1 MKIRNRNSAFTS
13 IDPFTGQFMKKYAEH
28 RWKEVQQI
36 LYKVRRGTE
45 MNAATPINVRSEWM
59 NRLADL
65 LISRKK
71 NLAELITSEMGKPIR
86 QSVAEIEKC
95 ALVCQYYAKH
105 AADFL
110 QDDYIET
117 TYTSSVVRH
126 LPVGVILA
134 IMPWNFPF
142 WQVFRFGAA
151 ALMAGN
157 GIVLKHAPNVP
168 QCAMAIQDLI
178 HEAGFPAETFQVVFV
193 SDPKSR
199 WLIEAP
205 QIDALSFT
213 GSNATAAKIGEIAGR
228 CGKKMVM
235 ELGGSD
241 AFIVLDDA
249 NIRETARAAIHAR
262 MVNNGQS
269 CIAAKR
275 FIVLDTVAH
284 EFIGEILRNMKLLHT
299 GNPMLET
306 TDVGPIAR
314 HDLIARLEE
323 QVNLSVKMGARIIFG
338 GPNQTEKDTNDLFF
352 PPTVML
358 HVDRDMP
365 VMQEEIFGPVM
376 PICTA
381 RSIDDAVRIAND
393 TPYGLAASIW
403 TNDTERALEI
413 AKRLRVGTTFIN
425 SMVVSDPQLPFGGTK
440 HSGYGR
446 ELGKEGILEFTYT
459 QTIVVK

>member
-1 MKIRNRNSAFTS
+1 MKIRNRNTVFMSVN
-13 IDPFTGQFMKKYAEH
+13 PFTGQFMQKYAEH
-28 RWKEVQQI
+28 RWKQVQQI
-36 LYKVRRGTE
+36 LYQVQYGVKK
-45 MNAATPINVRSEWM
+45 NAATPIELRSKQM
-59 NRLADL
+59 NALADL
-65 LISRKK
+65 LLSRKQI
-71 NLAELITSEMGKPIR
+71 LAELITAEMGKPIR

-95 ALVCQYYAKH
+95 ALVCRYYANT
-105 AADFL
+105 AAEFL
-110 QDDYIET
+110 HDNYIKT
-117 TYTSSVVRH
+117 TYASSMVRH
-126 LPVGVILA
+126 VPVGVILA

-168 QCAMAIQDLI
+168 QCAMAIQELI
-178 HEAGFPAETFQVVFV
+178 HEAGFSEDTFQVVFV

-199 WLIEAP
+199 WLIESP
-205 QIDALSFT
+205 QIDAITFT
-213 GSNATAAKIGEIAGR
+213 GSNTTAAKIGEIAGR

-262 MVNNGQS
+262 MVNSGQS

-275 FIVLDTVAH
+275 FIVMDTVAH
-284 EFIGEILRNMKLLHT
+284 EFIGEILRNMKLLHI
-299 GNPMLET
+299 GDPMLET

-314 HDLIARLEE
+314 HDLVARLEE

-338 GPNQTEKDTNDLFF
+338 GPNQTEKSANDLFF
-352 PPTVML
+352 PPTVIL

-381 RSIDDAVRIAND
+381 KTIDDVVRIAND
-393 TPYGLAASIW
+393 TPYGLGASIW
-403 TNDTERALEI
+403 TADLEHGTEL
-413 AKRLRVGTTFIN
+413 AKRLRVGNTFIN
-425 SMVVSDPQLPFGGTK
+425 TMVVSDPQLPFGGTK